1 MEKNRLIILEE
12 DLKTVKDTFEK
23 KKEVKKPDKSLI
35 TEFDRHVSVQKSYQ
49 EFLKKKIDKQT
60 KRLKFIRN
68 MKALDK
74 CLDRFPLKGGMGI
87 VKTMVSKII
96 KKLYR

>member
-35 TEFDRHVSVQKSYQ
+35 TEFDRHVSV
-49 EFLKKKIDKQT
+49 
-60 KRLKFIRN
+60 
-68 MKALDK
+68 
-74 CLDRFPLKGGMGI
+74 
-87 VKTMVSKII
+87 
-96 KKLYR
+96 